1 MIEGY
6 ETRASRDRGKPV
18 VWEGVE
24 ERSIGQPPYETPNAF
39 LAETIR
45 QNVGKRRA
53 CLPFGRAESRNA
65 MREVYRKTGID
76 GIRENVIVPIL
87 GGGCGDRYFFGLC
100 VA

>member
-1 MIEGY
+1 MIESPK
-6 ETRASRDRGKPV
+6 TRASRDRGKPV

-24 ERSIGQPPYETPNAF
+24 EWSIGQPPYETPNTF

-65 MREVYRKTGID
+65 VREVHGKTGIA

-87 GGGCGDRYFFGLC
+87 GRGCGDRYFFGLC
-100 VA
+100 LA